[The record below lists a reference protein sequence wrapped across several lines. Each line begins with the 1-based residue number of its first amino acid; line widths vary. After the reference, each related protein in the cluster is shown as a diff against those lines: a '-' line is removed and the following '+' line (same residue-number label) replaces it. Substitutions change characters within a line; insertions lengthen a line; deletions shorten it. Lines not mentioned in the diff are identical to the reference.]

1 MITEHFP
8 PEVAFNTPFVMLQ
21 PAVPGETSV

>member
-8 PEVAFNTPFVMLQ
+8 PEVAFNTPLVMLH
-21 PAVPGETSV
+21 PAEPEETKA